1 MTPPK
6 PPDERSES
14 DGSTAKETPARFDL
28 RSHLTAC
35 DKMNIHPTQQGN
47 LMKLLSA
54 LLLALVLLF
63 TSNVTAADQPNVL
76 ILVTQADKMTSGKS
90 TGLWLEE
97 YAVPYYL
104 FIAEG
109 FKVTTVTLGGGKVP
123 IDARSKPNDKQ
134 AADWKDA
141 IKQLDYT
148 RVLNQVDLSKFDA
161 IVIPGGHGVMF
172 DLASSKEATQA
183 IETFN
188 KQQKII
194 AAICHGPAALVN
206 VKNTNGAPL
215 VRNREVTGFSDSEEA
230 AVKLTDDMPFLL
242 ESKLRELRAKV
253 STASNFQP
261 HAVQSGNLITG
272 QNPASSNAVAL
283 LVVKALKH

>member
-1 MTPPK
+1 MN
-6 PPDERSES
+6 
-14 DGSTAKETPARFDL
+14 GNKE
-28 RSHLTAC
+28 H
-35 DKMNIHPTQQGN
+35 
-47 LMKLLSA
+47 LMKLLTA
-54 LLLALVLLF
+54 LLLALTLLF
-63 TSNVTAADQPNVL
+63 TSNVTAADQTHVL
-76 ILVTQADKMTSGKS
+76 ILVTQADKMTSGKP

-97 YAVPYYL
+97 YAVPYNL

-109 FKVTTVTLGGGKVP
+109 FKVTTVTLNGGKVP

-134 AADWKDA
+134 KAEWQEA
-141 IKQLDYT
+141 IKQLQYT
-148 RVLNQVDLSKFDA
+148 RVLNQVDLKKFDA

-172 DLASSKEATQA
+172 DLVDAKDATQA

-206 VKNTNGAPL
+206 AKSPNGAPL
-215 VRNREVTGFSDSEEA
+215 VHNRDVTGFSDSEEA

-253 STASNFQP
+253 TTTSNFQP

-272 QNPASSNAVAL
+272 QNPASSHAVAQ
-283 LVVKALKH
+283 LVIKALKR